1 MSRLGP
7 IRTETMTEAQR
18 RVFDGITGGPRA
30 KGNPAEFLNE
40 DGALRGP
47 FNAMLYAPEL
57 GELLQQLG
65 GKLRY
70 EGVIPGQLRELAIL
84 VVGRHFK
91 ADYEWWAHAKVG
103 KKEGLT
109 DAVIEQIMNGQV
121 PDDPAQATV
130 YRFVS
135 DLQTK
140 TRVDDVLYAAAL
152 ELLGQQGVT
161 ELVFLAGYYATISHI
176 LNAFEVGLPGGE
188 PSPFKD

>member
-7 IRTETMTEAQR
+7 IPTEKMSDAQR

-30 KGNPAEFLNE
+30 KGDPAEFLNE
-40 DGALRGP
+40 EGALRGP

-57 GELLQQLG
+57 GDMLQRLG
-65 GKLRY
+65 GMLRY
-70 EGVIPGQLRELAIL
+70 EGVIPGALRELAIL
-84 VVGRHFK
+84 VVGRHFE

-103 KKEGLT
+103 KKEGLSDT
-109 DAVIEQIMNGQV
+109 IIDQVMNGQV
-121 PDDPAQATV
+121 PEDPAQATV

-140 TRVDDVLYAAAL
+140 KRVDDALYADAVA
-152 ELLGQQGVT
+152 LLGEQGVA

-176 LNAFEVGLPGGE
+176 LNAFEVGLPAGE
-188 PSPFKD
+188 APLFK

>member
-7 IRTETMTEAQR
+7 IPTEKMSDTQR

-30 KGNPAEFLNE
+30 KGDPAEFLNE
-40 DGALRGP
+40 EGALRGP
-47 FNAMLYAPEL
+47 FNAMLYAPEV
-57 GELLQQLG
+57 GDMLQRLG
-65 GKLRY
+65 GMLRY

-84 VVGRHFK
+84 VVGRHFE

-103 KKEGLT
+103 KKEGLSDT
-109 DAVIEQIMNGQV
+109 VIDQVMNGQV
-121 PDDPAQATV
+121 PEDPAQATV

-140 TRVDDVLYAAAL
+140 KRVDDALYADAVA
-152 ELLGQQGVT
+152 LLGEQGVA

-176 LNAFEVGLPGGE
+176 LNAFEVGLPAGE
-188 PSPFKD
+188 APLFK

>member
-7 IRTETMTEAQR
+7 IAADAMTAAQR

-40 DGALRGP
+40 EGALRGP

-109 DAVIEQIMNGQV
+109 DAVIEQIMAGQI

-140 TRVDDVLYAAAL
+140 TRVDDDLYAAAID
-152 ELLGQQGVT
+152 LLGQQGVT

-176 LNAFEVGLPGGE
+176 LNAFEVGLPAGE
-188 PSPFKD
+188 ASPFGR

>member
-7 IRTETMTEAQR
+7 VRTDTMSEAQK

-30 KGNPAEFLNE
+30 KGDPAEFLNE
-40 DGALRGP
+40 QGALRGP
-47 FNAMLYAPEL
+47 FNSMLYSAEL
-57 GELLQQLG
+57 GDLLQQLG

-70 EGVIPGQLRELAIL
+70 ESIIPGPLRELAIL
-84 VVGRHFK
+84 VVGRHFE
-91 ADYEWWAHAKVG
+91 ADFEWWAHVKVG

-109 DAVIEQIMNGQV
+109 DEVIDQIMNLQT
-121 PDDPAQATV
+121 PDDPDQATV

-135 DLQTK
+135 SLHTEK
-140 TRVDDVLYAAAL
+140 RVDDETYAAAL
-152 ELLGQQGVT
+152 ELLGEQGVT

-188 PSPFKD
+188 TPIFKG

>member
-7 IRTETMTEAQR
+7 IPTDTMTDAQR

-30 KGNPAEFLNE
+30 KGNPAEMLNE
-40 DGALRGP
+40 QGALRGP

-70 EGVIPGQLRELAIL
+70 EGVLPGALRELAIIT
-84 VVGRHFK
+84 VGRHFE
-91 ADYEWWAHAKVG
+91 ADYEWWAHVNVG

-109 DAVIEQIMNGQV
+109 DAVIDQVMAGEV

-135 DLQTK
+135 DLQSK
-140 TRVDDVLYAAAL
+140 NRVDDALYGEAIG
-152 ELLGQQGVT
+152 LLGEEGVA
-161 ELVFLAGYYATISHI
+161 ELVILAGYYATISHI
-176 LNAFEVGLPGGE
+176 LNAFAVGMPPGVKPAFE
-188 PSPFKD
+188 